1 MTILRNLSELNEWR
15 AQCSG
20 QTIGFV
26 PTMGAL
32 HKGHFS
38 LVRESMKQA
47 NLTIVSIYVNPTQF
61 DNPEDLRKYPNTL
74 ESDIKELKDLE
85 VNAVYLP
92 TPSDLY
98 PNGPVSRAFDFGS
111 LARFMEGIG
120 RDGHFEGMATVV
132 TKFFELI
139 QPNFAYFGEKDF
151 QQLAIITRVVEQ
163 ENLPTVI
170 VPVKTER
177 DEDGMAMSSR
187 NLRLLDAQRKDAG
200 NINKILKKW
209 IFRKGYRSSTP
220 GESSE
225 LLANEISHYES
236 LTVHYVTFADSK
248 NLEPIA
254 SFNTSTPTRIFVAVQ
269 CGNVRLI
276 DNFPLF

>member
-32 HKGHFS
+32 HNGHFS
-38 LVRESMKQA
+38 LVRESIKQA

-98 PNGPVSRAFDFGS
+98 PNGPISKAFDFGS

-151 QQLAIITRVVEQ
+151 QQLAIITRVVQQ

-225 LLANEISHYES
+225 LLANEISHYEN

>member
-32 HKGHFS
+32 HNGHFS

-92 TPSDLY
+92 NLSDLY
-98 PNGPVSRAFDFGS
+98 PNGPISRAFDFGS

-151 QQLAIITRVVEQ
+151 QQLAIITRVVQQ

-225 LLANEISHYES
+225 LLANEISHYEN
-236 LTVHYVTFADSK
+236 LTVHYVTFADSE

>member
-15 AQCSG
+15 AQYSS

-74 ESDIKELKDLE
+74 ESDIKELNDLE

-98 PNGPVSRAFDFGS
+98 PNGPVSKAFDFGS
-111 LARFMEGIG
+111 LGRFMEGIG
-120 RDGHFEGMATVV
+120 RAGHFEGMATVV

-139 QPNFAYFGEKDF
+139 QPDFAYFGEKDF
-151 QQLAIITRVVEQ
+151 QQLAIITQVVEQ
-163 ENLPTVI
+163 ENLSTVI

-187 NLRLLDAQRKDAG
+187 NLRLLDSQRKDAG

-209 IFRKGYRSSTP
+209 IFRKGYMSSTP
-220 GESSE
+220 DKSSD
-225 LLANEISHYES
+225 LLANEISHYEG
-236 LTVHYVTFADSK
+236 LTVHYVTFANSK
-248 NLEPIA
+248 SLEPITT
-254 SFNTSTPTRIFVAVQ
+254 FDTSTPTRIFVAVQ

>member
-32 HKGHFS
+32 HNGHFS

-92 TPSDLY
+92 TLSDLY
-98 PNGPVSRAFDFGS
+98 PNGPISRAFDFGS

-151 QQLAIITRVVEQ
+151 QQLAIITRVVQQ

>member
-32 HKGHFS
+32 HNGHFS

-92 TPSDLY
+92 NLSDLY
-98 PNGPVSRAFDFGS
+98 PNGPISRAFDFGS

-151 QQLAIITRVVEQ
+151 QQLAIITRVVQQ

-225 LLANEISHYES
+225 LLANEISHYEN

-254 SFNTSTPTRIFVAVQ
+254 SFNTSTATRIFVAVQ

>member
-32 HKGHFS
+32 HNGHFS

-47 NLTIVSIYVNPTQF
+47 NFTIVSIYVNPTQF

-74 ESDIKELKDLE
+74 ETDIKELRDLE

-92 TPSDLY
+92 TLSDLY
-98 PNGPVSRAFDFGS
+98 PNGPISRAFDFGS

-139 QPNFAYFGEKDF
+139 QPSFAYFGEKDF
-151 QQLAIITRVVEQ
+151 QQLAIITRVVQQ

-220 GESSE
+220 SESSD
-225 LLANEISHYES
+225 LLANEISRYES

-254 SFNTSTPTRIFVAVQ
+254 SFNTNTPTRIFVAVQ

>member
-38 LVRESMKQA
+38 LVRESIKQA

-74 ESDIKELKDLE
+74 ETDIKELRDLE

-92 TPSDLY
+92 TLSDLY
-98 PNGPVSRAFDFGS
+98 PNGPISRAFDFGS

-151 QQLAIITRVVEQ
+151 QQLAIITRVVQQ

-225 LLANEISHYES
+225 LLANEISRYES

>member
-38 LVRESMKQA
+38 LVRESIKQA

-139 QPNFAYFGEKDF
+139 QPGFAYFGEKDF
-151 QQLAIITRVVEQ
+151 QQLAIITRVVQQ

-225 LLANEISHYES
+225 LLANEISHYEN

>member
-32 HKGHFS
+32 HNGHFS

-92 TPSDLY
+92 TLSDLY
-98 PNGPVSRAFDFGS
+98 PNGPISRAFDFGS

-139 QPNFAYFGEKDF
+139 QPSFAYFGEKDF
-151 QQLAIITRVVEQ
+151 QQLAIITRVVQQ

-225 LLANEISHYES
+225 LLANEISRYES

>member
-38 LVRESMKQA
+38 LVRESIKQA

-92 TPSDLY
+92 TLSDLY
-98 PNGPVSRAFDFGS
+98 PNGPISRAFDFGS

-151 QQLAIITRVVEQ
+151 QQLAIITRVVQQ
-163 ENLPTVI
+163 ENLTTVI

-225 LLANEISHYES
+225 LLANEISHYEN

-254 SFNTSTPTRIFVAVQ
+254 SFNTSTATRIFVAVQ

>member
-1 MTILRNLSELNEWR
+1 MTILRNLSEINEWR

-38 LVRESMKQA
+38 LVRESIKQA

-92 TPSDLY
+92 NLSDLY
-98 PNGPVSRAFDFGS
+98 PNGPISRAFDFGS

-151 QQLAIITRVVEQ
+151 QQLAIITRVVQQ

-225 LLANEISHYES
+225 LLANEISHYEN

>member
-32 HKGHFS
+32 HNGHFS

-74 ESDIKELKDLE
+74 ETDIKELRDLE

-92 TPSDLY
+92 TLSDLY
-98 PNGPVSRAFDFGS
+98 PNGPISRAFDFGS

-139 QPNFAYFGEKDF
+139 QPSFAYFGEKDF
-151 QQLAIITRVVEQ
+151 QQLAIITRVVQQ

-220 GESSE
+220 SESSD
-225 LLANEISHYES
+225 LLANEISRYES

>member
-74 ESDIKELKDLE
+74 ESDIKELRDLE

-92 TPSDLY
+92 TLSDLY
-98 PNGPVSRAFDFGS
+98 PNGPISRAFDFGS

-139 QPNFAYFGEKDF
+139 QPSFAYFGEKDF
-151 QQLAIITRVVEQ
+151 QQLAIITRVVQQ

>member
-32 HKGHFS
+32 HNGHFS

-92 TPSDLY
+92 TLSDLY
-98 PNGPVSRAFDFGS
+98 PNGPISRAFDFGS

-139 QPNFAYFGEKDF
+139 QPSFAYFGEKDF
-151 QQLAIITRVVEQ
+151 QQLAIITRVVQQ

-220 GESSE
+220 SESSD
-225 LLANEISHYES
+225 LLANEISRYES

>member
-151 QQLAIITRVVEQ
+151 QQLAIITRVVQQ

-220 GESSE
+220 SESSD
-225 LLANEISHYES
+225 LLANEISRYES

>member
-15 AQCSG
+15 AQCSS

-151 QQLAIITRVVEQ
+151 QQLAIITRVVQQ

-220 GESSE
+220 SESSD
-225 LLANEISHYES
+225 LLANEISRYES

>member
-38 LVRESMKQA
+38 LVRESIKQA

-98 PNGPVSRAFDFGS
+98 PNGPISKAFDFGS

-151 QQLAIITRVVEQ
+151 QQLAIITRVVQQ

-209 IFRKGYRSSTP
+209 IFRKGYMSSTP
-220 GESSE
+220 GESSD

>member
-98 PNGPVSRAFDFGS
+98 PNGPISRAFDFGS

-151 QQLAIITRVVEQ
+151 QQLAIITRVVQQ

-225 LLANEISHYES
+225 LLANEISHYEN

>member
-32 HKGHFS
+32 HNGHFS

-74 ESDIKELKDLE
+74 ESDIKELRDLE

-92 TPSDLY
+92 TLSDLY
-98 PNGPVSRAFDFGS
+98 PNGPISRAFDFGS

-139 QPNFAYFGEKDF
+139 QPSFAYFGEKDF
-151 QQLAIITRVVEQ
+151 QQLAIITRVVQQ

-225 LLANEISHYES
+225 LLANEISRYES

>member
-32 HKGHFS
+32 HNGHFS

-98 PNGPVSRAFDFGS
+98 PNGPISRAFDFGS

-139 QPNFAYFGEKDF
+139 QPSFAYFGEKDF
-151 QQLAIITRVVEQ
+151 QQLAIITRVVQQ

-225 LLANEISHYES
+225 LLANEISRYES

>member
-15 AQCSG
+15 AQCSS

-38 LVRESMKQA
+38 LVRESRKQA

-151 QQLAIITRVVEQ
+151 QQLAIITRVVQQ

>member
-98 PNGPVSRAFDFGS
+98 PNGPISRAFDFGS

-151 QQLAIITRVVEQ
+151 QQLAIITRVVQQ

>member
-32 HKGHFS
+32 HNGHFS

-61 DNPEDLRKYPNTL
+61 DNLEDLRKYPNTL
-74 ESDIKELKDLE
+74 ETDIKELRDLE

-92 TPSDLY
+92 TLSDLY
-98 PNGPVSRAFDFGS
+98 PNGPISRAFDFGS

-139 QPNFAYFGEKDF
+139 QPSFAYFGEKDF
-151 QQLAIITRVVEQ
+151 QQLAIITRVVQQ

-220 GESSE
+220 SESSD
-225 LLANEISHYES
+225 LLANEISRYES

>member
-38 LVRESMKQA
+38 LVRESIKQA

-92 TPSDLY
+92 NLSDLY
-98 PNGPVSRAFDFGS
+98 PNGPISRAFDFGS

-139 QPNFAYFGEKDF
+139 QPSFAYFGEKDF
-151 QQLAIITRVVEQ
+151 QQLAIITRVVQQ

-220 GESSE
+220 SESSD
-225 LLANEISHYES
+225 LLANEISRYES

>member
-1 MTILRNLSELNEWR
+1 
-15 AQCSG
+15 
-20 QTIGFV
+20 
-26 PTMGAL
+26 
-32 HKGHFS
+32 
-38 LVRESMKQA
+38 
-47 NLTIVSIYVNPTQF
+47 
-61 DNPEDLRKYPNTL
+61 
-74 ESDIKELKDLE
+74 
-85 VNAVYLP
+85 
-92 TPSDLY
+92 
-98 PNGPVSRAFDFGS
+98 
-111 LARFMEGIG
+111 
-120 RDGHFEGMATVV
+120 
-132 TKFFELI
+132 
-139 QPNFAYFGEKDF
+139 
-151 QQLAIITRVVEQ
+151 LAIITRVVQQ

-225 LLANEISHYES
+225 LLANEISRYES

>member
-32 HKGHFS
+32 HNGHFS

-98 PNGPVSRAFDFGS
+98 PNGPISRAFDFGS

-139 QPNFAYFGEKDF
+139 QPGFAYFGEKDF

-187 NLRLLDAQRKDAG
+187 NLRLLDSQRKDAG

-209 IFRKGYRSSTP
+209 IFRKGYMSSTP
-220 GESSE
+220 DKSSD
-225 LLANEISHYES
+225 LLANEISHYEG
-236 LTVHYVTFADSK
+236 LTVHYVTFANSK
-248 NLEPIA
+248 SLEPITT
-254 SFNTSTPTRIFVAVQ
+254 FDTSTPTRIFVAVQ

>member
-38 LVRESMKQA
+38 LVRESIKQA

-139 QPNFAYFGEKDF
+139 QPSFAYFGEKDF
-151 QQLAIITRVVEQ
+151 QQLAIITRVVQQ

-225 LLANEISHYES
+225 LLANEISHYEN

>member
-98 PNGPVSRAFDFGS
+98 PNGPISKAFDFGS

-139 QPNFAYFGEKDF
+139 QPSFAYFGEKDF
-151 QQLAIITRVVEQ
+151 QQLAIITRVVQQ

>member
-98 PNGPVSRAFDFGS
+98 PNGPISKAFDFGS

-151 QQLAIITRVVEQ
+151 QQLAIITRVVQQ

-225 LLANEISHYES
+225 LLANEISRYES

>member
-32 HKGHFS
+32 HNGHFS

-92 TPSDLY
+92 TPSELY
-98 PNGPVSRAFDFGS
+98 PNGPISKAFDFGS

-139 QPNFAYFGEKDF
+139 QPSFAYFGEKDF
-151 QQLAIITRVVEQ
+151 QQLAIITRVVQQ
-163 ENLPTVI
+163 EDLPTVI

-225 LLANEISHYES
+225 LLANEISHYEN

>member
-32 HKGHFS
+32 HNGHFS

-74 ESDIKELKDLE
+74 ESDIKELRDLE

-92 TPSDLY
+92 TLSDLY
-98 PNGPVSRAFDFGS
+98 PNGPISRAFDFGS

-139 QPNFAYFGEKDF
+139 QPSFAYFGEKDF
-151 QQLAIITRVVEQ
+151 QQLAIITRVVQQ

-220 GESSE
+220 SESSD
-225 LLANEISHYES
+225 LLANEISRYES

-254 SFNTSTPTRIFVAVQ
+254 SFNTNTPTRIFVAVQ

>member
-38 LVRESMKQA
+38 LVRESIKQA

-98 PNGPVSRAFDFGS
+98 PNGPISKAFDFGS

-139 QPNFAYFGEKDF
+139 QPSFAYFGEKDF
-151 QQLAIITRVVEQ
+151 QQLAIITRVVQQ

-225 LLANEISHYES
+225 LLANEISHYEN

>member
-32 HKGHFS
+32 HNGHFS
-38 LVRESMKQA
+38 LVRESIKQA

-98 PNGPVSRAFDFGS
+98 PNGPISKAFDFGS

-139 QPNFAYFGEKDF
+139 QPGFAYFGEKDF
-151 QQLAIITRVVEQ
+151 QQLAIITRVVQQ

-225 LLANEISHYES
+225 LLANEISHYEN

>member
-38 LVRESMKQA
+38 LVRESIKQA

-98 PNGPVSRAFDFGS
+98 PNGPISKAFDFGS

-151 QQLAIITRVVEQ
+151 QQLAIITRVVQQ

-225 LLANEISHYES
+225 LLANEISHYEN

>member
-32 HKGHFS
+32 HNGHFS

-74 ESDIKELKDLE
+74 ETDIKELRDLE

-92 TPSDLY
+92 TLSDLY
-98 PNGPVSRAFDFGS
+98 PNGPISRAFDFGS

-139 QPNFAYFGEKDF
+139 QPSFAYFGEKDF
-151 QQLAIITRVVEQ
+151 QQLAIITRVVQQ

-220 GESSE
+220 SESSD
-225 LLANEISHYES
+225 LLANEISRYES

-254 SFNTSTPTRIFVAVQ
+254 SFNTNTPTRIFVAVQ

>member
-38 LVRESMKQA
+38 LVRESIKQA

-98 PNGPVSRAFDFGS
+98 PNGPISRAFDFGS

-139 QPNFAYFGEKDF
+139 QPSFAYFGEKDF
-151 QQLAIITRVVEQ
+151 QQLAIITRVVQQ

-225 LLANEISHYES
+225 LLANEISHYEN

>member
-32 HKGHFS
+32 HNGHFS

-92 TPSDLY
+92 TLSDLY
-98 PNGPVSRAFDFGS
+98 PNGPISRAFDFGS

-139 QPNFAYFGEKDF
+139 QPSFAYFGEKDF
-151 QQLAIITRVVEQ
+151 QQLAIITRVVQQ

-225 LLANEISHYES
+225 LLANEISHYEN

>member
-38 LVRESMKQA
+38 LVRESIKQA

-92 TPSDLY
+92 TPSELY
-98 PNGPVSRAFDFGS
+98 PNGPISKAFDFGS

-151 QQLAIITRVVEQ
+151 QQLAIITRVVQQ

-177 DEDGMAMSSR
+177 DEDGMALSSR

-225 LLANEISHYES
+225 LLANEISHYEN

>member
-32 HKGHFS
+32 HNGHFS

-139 QPNFAYFGEKDF
+139 QPSFAYFGEKDF
-151 QQLAIITRVVEQ
+151 QQLAIITRVVQQ

-220 GESSE
+220 SESSD
-225 LLANEISHYES
+225 LLANEISRYES

-254 SFNTSTPTRIFVAVQ
+254 SFNTNTPTRIFVAVQ